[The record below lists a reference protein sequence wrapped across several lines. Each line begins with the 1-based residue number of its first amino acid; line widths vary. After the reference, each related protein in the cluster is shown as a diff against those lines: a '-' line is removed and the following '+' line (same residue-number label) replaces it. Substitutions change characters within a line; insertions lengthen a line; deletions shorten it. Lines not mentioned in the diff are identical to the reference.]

1 MKRLWAIAIIKDI
14 KKPTQSKQKKFR
26 DFNPDWLLMIKINA
40 GMLPLPN
47 WTIARLYKV
56 TGMIRIPNRFVKET
70 EICVFKD
77 AHQQNRIQNI
87 LYSISDKYRV
97 VECPR
102 RIRNCFNLKYFLFL
116 MKYTIQFVVLQF
128 S

>member
-1 MKRLWAIAIIKDI
+1 MKRLWEIAIIKDI
-14 KKPTQSKQKKFR
+14 KKPTQSKQKKLR

-47 WTIARLYKV
+47 WAIARLYKV

-102 RIRNCFNLKYFLFL
+102 RIRNCFNFKYCSFL

>member
-47 WTIARLYKV
+47 WAIARLYKV
-56 TGMIRIPNRFVKET
+56 TGFQEFQIDLSKKQRYVSSKMHISKIE
-70 EICVFKD
+70 FKIYY
-77 AHQQNRIQNI
+77 IQYQINI
-87 LYSISDKYRV
+87 ES
-97 VECPR
+97 
-102 RIRNCFNLKYFLFL
+102 
-116 MKYTIQFVVLQF
+116 
-128 S
+128 

>member
-102 RIRNCFNLKYFLFL
+102 RIRNCFNLKYFSFL